1 MTDSALARDLLHA
14 LNHHTHLSADDVA
27 ADVRRIIAEHD
38 DAAAIATMQAKAAGI
53 ISDPFDAVMAS
64 PLLNILAELTAH
76 AGRIAANTT
85 RAPEHVPAEK
95 VLERWPLRMHEEM
108 AVPYVRSL
116 GIEVD
121 E

>member
-14 LNHHTHLSADDVA
+14 LDHHGHTSPADVVD
-27 ADVRRIIAEHD
+27 DVRRIIADHQAN
-38 DAAAIATMQAKAAGI
+38 AAAAVLT
-53 ISDPFDAVMAS
+53 DPA
-64 PLLNILAELTAH
+64 LNILAELTAH
-76 AGRIAANTT
+76 VGRIAVNTT
-85 RAPEHVPAEK
+85 RVPEHVPAEK